1 MSSPNPRINL
11 SHKTSFLSSDGEFI
25 DIVDMKCAFPAARNT
40 DTSLP
45 TRWAEIALIELYIG
59 CHAYA
64 PLKARS
70 AYIYKQCWTK
80 RCVYRCA
87 LIHNSE
93 AGAAAC
99 ILVSSCTNIK
109 HLLACLQILDNT
121 IIGDTFIYHDIA
133 MIVYCKRTEMTNG
146 GSWLF
151 NPANLST

>member
-1 MSSPNPRINL
+1 
-11 SHKTSFLSSDGEFI
+11 
-25 DIVDMKCAFPAARNT
+25 MKRAFPAARNT

-64 PLKARS
+64 LLKARS

-80 RCVYRCA
+80 RYVYRCA
-87 LIHNSE
+87 LIHNNE

-99 ILVSSCTNIK
+99 ILVSPYTNIK

-121 IIGDTFIYHDIA
+121 IIERYVHLSWYNA
-133 MIVYCKRTEMTNG
+133 MIVYCKCSKMTNR
-146 GSWLF
+146 GS
-151 NPANLST
+151 